1 MVDNRRVPTAVFISG
16 RGSNM
21 INLLDASQAPG
32 YPAEIVLVVSNNTA
46 AEGLGVAKWRGIPTV
61 ASDHKRRSELEAV
74 FQEALIQKKVEL
86 IALAGYM
93 RVLSPE
99 FVDRWAG
106 KIINIHPS
114 LLPLY
119 PGLDT
124 HQRALDA
131 GDKQHGC
138 TVHWVIP
145 ELDAGEP
152 ILQARVPILPDDT
165 EATLAQRVLE
175 QEHRIYPQ
183 ALAQVAQDLQKK
195 ANRE

>member
-1 MVDNRRVPTAVFISG
+1 MHKSRVRTAVFISG

-21 INLLDASQAPG
+21 INLLDACQEPG
-32 YPAEIVLVVSNNTA
+32 YPAEIVLVLSNNPQ
-46 AEGLGVAKWRGIPTV
+46 AEGLRVAEDRGIPTV
-61 ASDHKRRSELEAV
+61 ASAHKRRSELEAV
-74 FQEALIQKKVEL
+74 FHAALVGAGIEL

-93 RVLSPE
+93 RVISAE
-99 FVDRWAG
+99 FVSQWEGR
-106 KIINIHPS
+106 IINIHPS

-124 HQRALDA
+124 HRRAMEA
-131 GDKQHGC
+131 GDSEHGC

-152 ILQARVPILPDDT
+152 IMQARVPILAGDT
-165 EATLAQRVLE
+165 ETTLAQRVLE

-183 ALAQVAQDLQKK
+183 ALAKVAQALLSREQK
-195 ANRE
+195 R